1 MREEVRD
8 PGRLEHILMAIDNV
22 VEFTNGISYEDFIAN
37 KQTFYATTYNIQ
49 IVGEAA
55 YMLSNEFKQNHSEVD
70 WAIIEKM
77 RHVIVHGYYKV
88 SYRVV
93 WNVATEDIPIL
104 RPQIK
109 RMLDQCRS
117 NIE

>member
-22 VEFTNGISYEDFIAN
+22 VEFTNGISYDAFVAN

-55 YMLSNEFKQNHSEVD
+55 YMLSKDF
-70 WAIIEKM
+70 
-77 RHVIVHGYYKV
+77 
-88 SYRVV
+88 
-93 WNVATEDIPIL
+93 
-104 RPQIK
+104 
-109 RMLDQCRS
+109 
-117 NIE
+117 